1 MYSTYSLLGL
11 KVITLFVERFW
22 MNFSCCVDCGWAQ
35 MIIKLRQLYSSQ
47 NENQSCRRPILL
59 EGVTACR

>member
-22 MNFSCCVDCGWAQ
+22 MNFSCCVDCGWRGETVDQHNLAGP
-35 MIIKLRQLYSSQ
+35 
-47 NENQSCRRPILL
+47 SCWKGSPL
-59 EGVTACR
+59 VADP